1 MLSLP
6 HARTLLVI
14 GWLLVAL
21 IIIESLVPAGLEV
34 GVSLSDKV
42 RHFAAYFVLMLYFSG
57 LYPRERH
64 LLLALV
70 FFLLSACLEV
80 LQGMFTTTRHMDA
93 VDLVANSLGIAL
105 AFVAARLGLAEWAR
119 RLDR

>member
-64 LLLALV
+64 LLLALA

-80 LQGMFTTTRHMDA
+80 LQGTFTTTRHMDA